1 MLAIRFQRTGRT
13 KQPFYRVVVSEK
25 TKDTQGKHLEILGS
39 YNPRSKELSVKADK
53 IKHWISKG
61 AQASASVFNLLVKE
75 GILEGKKMKSVS
87 ISKARTAKKVEAQ
100 KKEADLKAKEE
111 AKKQE
116 ELAKAAEVTEA
127 PAAPVADTSASEAE
141 TK

>member
-1 MLAIRFQRTGRT
+1 MLAIRFQRTGRN
-13 KQPFYRVVVSEK
+13 KQPFYRVVLSEK
-25 TKDTQGKHLEILGS
+25 TKDTQGRHLEILGN
-39 YNPRSKELSVKADK
+39 YNPRSKEFNINTDK
-53 IKHWISKG
+53 IKYWISKG

-75 GILEGKKMKSVS
+75 GVLEGKKMKSVS
-87 ISKARTAKKVEAQ
+87 ISRARTAKKVEAQ

-116 ELAKAAEVTEA
+116 ELAKAAEA
-127 PAAPVADTSASEAE
+127 PAAPVVDTNASEAE

>member
-53 IKHWISKG
+53 IKYWLSKG

-75 GILEGKKMKSVS
+75 GVLEGKKMKSVS
-87 ISKARTAKKVEAQ
+87 ISRARTAKKVEAQ

-116 ELAKAAEVTEA
+116 ELAKAAEA
-127 PAAPVADTSASEAE
+127 SAAPVADTSASEAE